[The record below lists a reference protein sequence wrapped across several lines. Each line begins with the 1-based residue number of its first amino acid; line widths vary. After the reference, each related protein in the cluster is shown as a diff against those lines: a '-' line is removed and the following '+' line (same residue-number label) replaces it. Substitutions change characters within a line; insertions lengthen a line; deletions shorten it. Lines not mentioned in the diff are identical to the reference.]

1 MDILATQHT
10 TDSVVIIIGKSEQA
24 TAIAQILQL
33 SQSLPVIAHMDAC
46 WIDKFQ
52 KNDLIELLF
61 IPYGCECRNCP
72 LDKENVKIK
81 LNVLHSTMYQMTK

>member
-52 KNDLIELLF
+52 K
-61 IPYGCECRNCP
+61 
-72 LDKENVKIK
+72 K
-81 LNVLHSTMYQMTK
+81 T